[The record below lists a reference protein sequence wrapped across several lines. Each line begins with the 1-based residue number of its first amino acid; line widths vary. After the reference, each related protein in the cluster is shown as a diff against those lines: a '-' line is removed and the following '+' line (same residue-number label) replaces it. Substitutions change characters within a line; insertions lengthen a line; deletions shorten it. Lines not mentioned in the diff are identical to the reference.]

1 MSIITYRKE
10 YALQAYKL
18 CLLGC
23 TEKEL
28 ANFFCIPVSVF
39 RKWLK
44 EHDELSHS
52 VKEGMQLADAVVA
65 ERLYQKATGFSHES
79 TVIKEEGKSEKTTYK
94 NYPPDTAAAIF
105 WLKNRQPEKWG
116 KREDEITEQTID
128 VKVED

>member
-1 MSIITYRKE
+1 MSVAIYKRE

-23 TEKEL
+23 TEEEL
-28 ANFFCIPVSVF
+28 ADFFDVSPGTF
-39 RKWLK
+39 HKWQK
-44 EHDELSHS
+44 ENGELSRS
-52 VKEGMQLADAVVA
+52 VKEGMRLADAAVA

-79 TVIKEEGKSEKTTYK
+79 TVTKEEGKAEKTTYK

-116 KREDEITEQTID
+116 KRDDELTEQTID